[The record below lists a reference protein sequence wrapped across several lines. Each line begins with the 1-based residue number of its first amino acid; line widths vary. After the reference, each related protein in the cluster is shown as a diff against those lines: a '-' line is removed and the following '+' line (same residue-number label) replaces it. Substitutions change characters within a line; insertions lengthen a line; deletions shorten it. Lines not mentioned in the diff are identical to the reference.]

1 MAAEAQLTA
10 AVRTSSIRRPSRLMV
25 IKVFVCA
32 GSTAELEGLE
42 AVVRSAAGLEFVGSN
57 LGGVDFSEE
66 MEGANADVL
75 LRRVFAGSLSEA
87 GAGLDDPIDVPTVLI
102 VEESEFDAA
111 VAAMQGEDSMIRGV
125 LPEWASER
133 EIQIALEAAATGLL
147 VLHGDI
153 AEQTAH
159 APSPPSVSASEVPGE
174 ALSPRE
180 REVLNLLAAGLGN
193 KEIAWQLKISDHT
206 VKFHVTSIFNKLS
219 VSSRAEAVAVG
230 IRRGLIAL

>member
-10 AVRTSSIRRPSRLMV
+10 AVHTTSIRRPSRVKV

-32 GSTAELEGLE
+32 GSAAELEGLE
-42 AVVRSAAGLEFVGSN
+42 AVVRSAAGLELVGSN
-57 LGGVDFSEE
+57 LGGVDLAEE
-66 MEGANADVL
+66 VEGADPDVL
-75 LRRVFAGSLSEA
+75 LRRVYAASLSES
-87 GAGLDDPIDVPTVLI
+87 GSGWDDTIDLPTVLI
-102 VEESEFDAA
+102 VEQSEFDAA
-111 VAAMQGEDSMIRGV
+111 VAAMQGEDSAIRGV
-125 LPEWASER
+125 LPGWASDR

-147 VLHGDI
+147 ILHGDI

-159 APSPPSVSASEVPGE
+159 AANTPSPSATEVPGE

-180 REVLNLLAAGLGN
+180 REVLDLLAVGLGN
-193 KEIAWQLKISDHT
+193 KEIAWRLKISDHT